1 MCQTSPVSWHSVQ
14 CLPSL
19 LQKAR
24 YPMEVLQV
32 VIPGSSATILIE
44 QLISVASTTT
54 KSTQFLEL
62 WQARS
67 QQGDVI
73 VVMHQYY
80 AYYPKARRIYP
91 FLLSAEVVC
100 QRCQQLVDQVLGWIP
115 VEAPQEF
122 GCLIPLPDI
131 GACHLHCCVAI
142 QSSPLRCLLASPVW
156 MVRLHRLPCLLRRQH
171 NPLSLPPSSK
181 PSLSGAP
188 SLSRPPR
195 ASATGVVLSPCPFSS
210 LNPCLSSLNYG
221 GIPNVVLSLL
231 SPHTCPP
238 SCPCY
243 SLFRG
248 SQVSSRFLWLPW
260 LLLAYYHTI
269 TIVLYYCHIQH

>member
-1 MCQTSPVSWHSVQ
+1 MDPRTPGVSLYEPSTRHSSSLSS
-14 CLPSL
+14 LPS
-19 LQKAR
+19 
-24 YPMEVLQV
+24 
-32 VIPGSSATILIE
+32 
-44 QLISVASTTT
+44 
-54 KSTQFLEL
+54 
-62 WQARS
+62 
-67 QQGDVI
+67 D
-73 VVMHQYY
+73 
-80 AYYPKARRIYP
+80 
-91 FLLSAEVVC
+91 
-100 QRCQQLVDQVLGWIP
+100 LVQP
-115 VEAPQEF
+115 S
-122 GCLIPLPDI
+122 
-131 GACHLHCCVAI
+131 
-142 QSSPLRCLLASPVW
+142 SSPSSKPSLSG
-156 MVRLHRLPCLLRRQH
+156 
-171 NPLSLPPSSK
+171 PLSSCCSPTALVQPPPSSPSSK